1 MIVMLFKK
9 LESSLTYE
17 GAMLI
22 VWMSNQPVRVIQP
35 PSQSSTPAHSRAPR
49 NYQGSNSIR
58 YDELVQ
64 TAEQQRRLID
74 ANRRMI
80 RDRETRG
87 NRVDNAPIRLAVL
100 RNEILFEEREMARLK
115 MMERETQQAAARRMI
130 AEKQLNDLQMSYT
143 SQEQH
148 LRTVI
153 SKITSLQTQLDI
165 LRRRRLVALN
175 AARDQQQRLMSSQMR
190 PANIDSMQTLPLISS
205 SSATTSNNDILR
217 NDTNGSKSSAMAL
230 QYSAPHIIKRMDF
243 PENDIGILRQIPP
256 TSDFARLRHPSVDLP
271 HRPRASIEPFQVT
284 HSKSLV
290 DARSEMSSS
299 CPPQLLN
306 KPFGISTSGKDRAN
320 FTFADR
326 NSSSPSP
333 PKDPYPTGENVLD
346 NKIAKLEDTFDT
358 VDHLNRKLSSS
369 TSEILEKHLPQQQ
382 PQQPKNIIM
391 KSSSIAVMQD
401 EQFSSK
407 DLVDNTKLTR
417 ADQISIRPDT
427 LRAAKR
433 RSWALQ
439 ESASCDETEYIRRIL
454 LDEQKKGRTHLLVG
468 CNIGNL
474 FSVPNKACITIDY
487 HSTIMSGATISKP
500 EVIHEEEKEGI
511 QDAATA
517 EYVCELLVK
526 DIQLDELPAE
536 IEQVEECGQEKLS
549 VSKEFAG
556 ESTNVMEVQNKT
568 SGIAEL
574 IKPLPKKG
582 ILRVNKARKVSR
594 KVIFDPLA
602 LLLDAALEGEM
613 DLVKASAAKL
623 PDISACNDEG
633 ITALH
638 NAICAGHYEIVRY
651 LVDSFADV
659 NAQDSDG
666 WTPLHCAA
674 SCNNLP
680 MVKLLVENGACI
692 FAQTLSDLE
701 TPAEKCEED
710 EDGYEGCQLYL
721 KAADQEAGVVNDGL
735 MYAAYDYDKEQ
746 EDELSFPVGAC
757 LRVLEK
763 GVDGRPWWLCE
774 LTTEHCTV
782 SNETSERGLV
792 PRNYLSLYPSLS
804 KRTANFKM
812 FDLTQLP
819 KIHDSKKNNV
829 DVKEWRRSNSS
840 MNEKIT
846 EENHEDTIVEQSVPI
861 SVS

>member
-1 MIVMLFKK
+1 
-9 LESSLTYE
+9 
-17 GAMLI
+17 
-22 VWMSNQPVRVIQP
+22 MSHQPIRVVQP
-35 PSQSSTPAHSRAPR
+35 PAQPSVHSRAPR
-49 NYQGSNSIR
+49 NYQSSNSIR
-58 YDELVQ
+58 YDDLMQ
-64 TAEQQRRLID
+64 TVEQQRRLID

-80 RDRETRG
+80 HDRELRG

-115 MMERETQQAAARRMI
+115 MIERETQEAAARRRI
-130 AEKQLNDLQMSYT
+130 AERQLSDLQISYT

-148 LRTVI
+148 LRSVI
-153 SKITSLQTQLDI
+153 SKITSLQAQLDI
-165 LRRRRLVALN
+165 LRRRRLIALN
-175 AARDQQQRLMSSQMR
+175 AAREQQQKLMNSQLR
-190 PANIDSMQTLPLISS
+190 PTSVDTTQTLSIMSS
-205 SSATTSNNDILR
+205 SSVAASNSDIILR
-217 NDTNGSKSSAMAL
+217 NDTNGSKSLTLTS
-230 QYSAPHIIKRMDF
+230 QNSAPHIRRMDF
-243 PENDIGILRQIPP
+243 LGNDIGILQQIPP
-256 TSDFARLRHPSVDLP
+256 TSDSGRLRHPSVDLP
-271 HRPRASIEPFQVT
+271 YRPRASIEPFQIT
-284 HSKSLV
+284 QSKSLV
-290 DARSEMSSS
+290 DTKSELSSS

-306 KPFGISTSGKDRAN
+306 KSFSVSTFARDKAN
-320 FTFADR
+320 FTYVDR
-326 NSSSPSP
+326 NSSPSP
-333 PKDPYPTGENVLD
+333 PKDPYPTVENTF
-346 NKIAKLEDTFDT
+346 NNERAKLEEKTFDA
-358 VDHLNRKLSSS
+358 VDHLSKKLSSS
-369 TSEILEKHLPQQQ
+369 TSEIVEKLVPQEQ
-382 PQQPKNIIM
+382 KNIIM
-391 KSSSIAVMQD
+391 KSNSTAVMQD
-401 EQFSSK
+401 EQLPSK
-407 DLVDNTKLTR
+407 TVDSTKLTG

-439 ESASCDETEYIRRIL
+439 DGASCDETEYIRKIL

-474 FSVPNKACITIDY
+474 FAVANK
-487 HSTIMSGATISKP
+487 SATAISKP
-500 EVIHEEEKEGI
+500 EIIHEEEKETVE
-511 QDAATA
+511 DTTTTPP
-517 EYVCELLVK
+517 EYVCELLMK
-526 DIQLDELPAE
+526 DTQLDELPVE
-536 IEQVEECGQEKLS
+536 IDEVEEYGQEKVS
-549 VSKEFAG
+549 VNKEDVG
-556 ESTNVMEVQNKT
+556 EVINGMEVKNKT

-582 ILRVNKARKVSR
+582 ILRLSKVKKAPRTV
-594 KVIFDPLA
+594 VFDPLA

-623 PDISACNDEG
+623 PNISACNDEG

-701 TPAEKCEED
+701 TPVEKCEED

-763 GVDGRPWWLCE
+763 GVDGRTWWLCE
-774 LTTEHCTV
+774 ITTAHCAIR
-782 SNETSERGLV
+782 NETSKRGLV

-804 KRTANFKM
+804 KRNTDFKM
-812 FDLTQLP
+812 FDLPQLP
-819 KIHDSKKNNV
+819 KIHDSKKDNTN
-829 DVKEWRRSNSS
+829 DKEWRRSNS
-840 MNEKIT
+840 MNEKIAG
-846 EENHEDTIVEQSVPI
+846 ENIEGTIVEQSIPI